1 MITSSSSASSYV
13 TSLTTD
19 YQPLALLTVGQEVP
33 LLEGAISS
41 FRASSTAT
49 YAFAGIPD
57 GLGVYTQ
64 DAYNYVF
71 VNHEIGATTSS
82 GSPILSG
89 ISSTV
94 PGQVQ
99 GSRVSLYVFDQAWNV
114 IGGKNLIETATDS
127 TGTYTLNLETGKYT
141 SETGA
146 TFSFSRFCSAYL
158 ANYGFLDSSG
168 EEVPFFFVPEEAD
181 SNSRGW
187 AVSPDGN
194 ALSLDGLGRY
204 AKENIVAPSQY
215 RPTNS
220 ALTVLLS
227 TEDNADGELYMY
239 VGQKTASDR
248 NGLNNGDLY
257 VLRVNGAEFEG
268 QIAANT
274 PLTASWTKVDRAVV
288 FNPDGTPQTTGT
300 ALSNFV
306 NATGQSTNFQRLEDI
321 AEDPNNP
328 GTFYVVTTGTTNK
341 MGQGATGGTATTPG
355 EAENPYGRLYRFTL
369 NASDPT
375 AAVTNF
381 ELVLEGGPNAGV
393 SYDNI
398 VVDQNGKV
406 LLMEDETAFG
416 GALMLAEN
424 REASIWSFDPVT
436 KTVTR
441 LFELDENAG
450 GEQFNKPLAKGE
462 WETSGIVEV
471 ESYGATQLS
480 PYLFTV
486 QAHTIVN
493 PSGSTSVLG
502 GRYVEGGQLL
512 LAVPSGAGGQKTF
525 EFNEERGQA
534 IIAGFGG
541 IKGNIAEQDTLVF
554 RGADLTAN
562 NLVLDQVGQ
571 DVVVSFEGVS
581 QTRVVLKGIQLGDL
595 DAASFVFEVCS

>member
-1 MITSSSSASSYV
+1 MITTSSLASPYI

-19 YQPLALLTVGQEVP
+19 YQPLPLLTVGDEVP
-33 LLEGAISS
+33 LLEGTISS

-49 YAFAGIPD
+49 YAFVGIPD
-57 GLGVYTQ
+57 GLGVYTR
-64 DAYNYVF
+64 DNYNYVF
-71 VNHEIGATTSS
+71 VNHEIGAATSS
-82 GSPILSG
+82 GSPILSD

-94 PGQVQ
+94 PGQIQ
-99 GSRVSLYVFDQAWNV
+99 GARVSLYVFDQNWNV

-146 TFSFSRFCSAYL
+146 AFSFSRFCSAYL
-158 ANYGFLDSSG
+158 ASYGFWDSTG
-168 EEVPFFFVPEEAD
+168 EEVPFFFAPEESD
-181 SNSRGW
+181 GNSRGW

-204 AKENIVAPSQY
+204 AKENIIAPSQY

-220 ALTVLLS
+220 DLTVLLS
-227 TEDNADGELYMY
+227 TEDTADGELYMY
-239 VGQKTASDR
+239 VGRKTVSDP
-248 NGLNNGDLY
+248 NGFNNGDLY
-257 VLRVNGAEFEG
+257 VLRVDGAEFEG
-268 QIAANT
+268 QIAANIA
-274 PLTASWTKVDRAVV
+274 LTASWTKVDRSAI
-288 FNPDGTPQTTGT
+288 FNPDGTPQATGT

-306 NATGQSTNFQRLEDI
+306 NATGRSTNFQRLEDI

-328 GTFYVVTTGTTNK
+328 GTFYFVTTGTTNK
-341 MGQGATGGTATTPG
+341 LGQGSAGGTATTPE
-355 EAENPYGRLYRFTL
+355 EAENPYGRLYRFSL
-369 NASDPT
+369 NAADPT
-375 AAVTNF
+375 APIADF
-381 ELVLEGGPNAGV
+381 ELVLKGGAGTGV

-398 VVDQNGKV
+398 VVDKNGNV

-424 REASIWSFDPVT
+424 REASIWSFDPT
-436 KTVTR
+436 TQAVTR
-441 LFELDENAG
+441 LFALDENAG
-450 GEQFNKPLAKGE
+450 GSQFNKPLVKGE
-462 WETSGIVEV
+462 WESSGIVEV
-471 ESYGATQLS
+471 ESYNATQFS

-493 PSGSTSVLG
+493 PPGSTSVLG

-512 LAVPSGAGGQKTF
+512 LAVPSGVGGQKMF
-525 EFNEERGQA
+525 ELAEGAGQA

-541 IKGNIAEQDTLVF
+541 TKGDLAEKDTLIF
-554 RGADLTAN
+554 RGADLTAD
-562 NLVLDQVGQ
+562 NLVLKQVGQ

-595 DAASFVFEVCS
+595 DAASFVFEVCG